1 MMTIS
6 VRDGERYYEATV
18 SPQWAARHNNS
29 ALVSLGLT
37 VGHDLTPRAWAA
49 AKRRFRV
56 VEVTQDEYN
65 HGGCQSQCIRRG
77 NSECRW

>member
-1 MMTIS
+1 MLTIS
-6 VRDGERYYEATV
+6 VRDGEKFYKVTV
-18 SPQWAARHNNS
+18 TPQWAERHNNF

-37 VGHDLTPRAWAA
+37 VGHDLTPRAWES

-56 VEVTQDEYN
+56 IEVTKGEYQ
-65 HGGCQSQCIRRG
+65 HSGCQSQCTQRG